1 MLTVKEIVKDT
12 KSKFSFAREGML
24 YYNVQINDETFQFP
38 INMNDKEDVGTGVF
52 LAEEKSIFFMR
63 WIRKAVESNNFIK
76 IK

>member
-12 KSKFSFAREGML
+12 KAKFSFAREGVL
-24 YYNVQINDETFQFP
+24 YYTVEVNGETYQFP
-38 INMNDKEDVGTGVF
+38 INMNEKEDVGAGVF

-63 WIRKAVESNNFIK
+63 WIRKAISSENFIK

>member
-1 MLTVKEIVKDT
+1 
-12 KSKFSFAREGML
+12 
-24 YYNVQINDETFQFP
+24 
-38 INMNDKEDVGTGVF
+38 MNDKEDVGTGVF